1 VLHGV
6 FGCARYVGR
15 VEGLEQS
22 VVPPLRKG
30 FRVWVLITPL
40 LLLLVLSRARS
51 DLPRSLC
58 FLSTVAVRPPL
69 AFELGRICFGAV
81 L

>member
-1 VLHGV
+1 MHGV

-15 VEGLEQS
+15 VEGLEQL
-22 VVPPLRKG
+22 VVPSFRKG
-30 FRVWVLITPL
+30 FRVWVLIIPL
-40 LLLLVLSRARS
+40 FLFLVLSRARS
-51 DLPRSLC
+51 DVPRSLC
-58 FLSTVAVRPPL
+58 FLSTVAVRLPL